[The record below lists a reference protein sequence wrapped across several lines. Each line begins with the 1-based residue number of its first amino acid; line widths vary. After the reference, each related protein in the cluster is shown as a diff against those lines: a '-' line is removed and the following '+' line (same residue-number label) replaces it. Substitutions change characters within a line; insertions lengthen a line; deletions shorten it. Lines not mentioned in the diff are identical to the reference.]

1 MSILRNFLNRFSK
14 KVGIDL
20 GTTKTIICLQDKGI
34 IIHEPSVVA
43 INNKF
48 DQIIAVGEDAR
59 KMVGKNPAY
68 ITVTR
73 PLVKGV
79 ISDFEVTEKMLKYFF
94 DKIFQE
100 NFNFT
105 ARPSVIIGIPL
116 DVTEVEKK
124 AVEDAALSA
133 GAGKV
138 YLVEEVMAA
147 AIGARLPIESASGS
161 MIINLGGGKT
171 EIAVVSLHGVVV
183 WKSLSTAGEELNK
196 NIIQYARDHFNLLI
210 GEKIAEE
217 IKKKVGSAFET
228 NEPLSIEMRG
238 RDLISGLPREIVV
251 TDYQIR
257 DAMRGSIE
265 KIIDAVKSVLEL
277 TPPELVADI
286 FERGIVM
293 CGGGA
298 QLRGIEKII
307 SKETEIPVRV
317 ADDPATC
324 TIRGINLLLDDNN
337 LLNEVLLPSANEE
350 KVVR

>member
-1 MSILRNFLNRFSK
+1 MLRQFFNRFSK
-14 KVGIDL
+14 KIGIDL
-20 GTTKTIICLQDKGI
+20 GTANTVICLQDKGI
-34 IIHEPSVVA
+34 IIREPSVVA
-43 INNKF
+43 VNNRL

-59 KMVGKNPAY
+59 KMIGKNPAY
-68 ITVTR
+68 ITLSY
-73 PLVKGV
+73 PLLRGV

-124 AVEDAALSA
+124 AVEDAALGA

-138 YLVEEVMAA
+138 YLVEEIMAA
-147 AIGARLPIESASGS
+147 AIGARLPVHDASGS
-161 MIINLGGGKT
+161 MLINLGGGKT
-171 EIAVVSLHGVVV
+171 EIAVISLHGVVI
-183 WKSLSTAGEELNK
+183 WKSLKLAGEDMNK
-196 NIIQYARDHFNLLI
+196 NIIVYARDHFNLLI

-217 IKKKVGSAFET
+217 IKKKIGSSFEQGESAT
-228 NEPLSIEMRG
+228 IEMRG
-238 RDLISGLPREIVV
+238 RDLISGLPREIIIN
-251 TDYQIR
+251 DYQVREALASSVHQIV
-257 DAMRGSIE
+257 DAI
-265 KIIDAVKSVLEL
+265 KSVLEV

-286 FERGIVM
+286 YERGIVL

-298 QLRGIEKII
+298 LLKGIDKTI

-317 ADDPATC
+317 SDDPTTC
-324 TIRGINLLLDDNN
+324 TIRGINLLLDDEK
-337 LLNEVLLPSANEE
+337 LLEHVLLPSANEE